1 MATQKNSV
9 SVESAKVISNE
20 AAENNAKMKTE
31 SAVRKSGTAKR
42 TSRKSSSAKPRKTA
56 KSLKS
61 QPSDLVFALDIG
73 TRTVVGILGKT
84 SDGVFEVIAAYG
96 EPHKVRAMMDGQI
109 EDINQVAQIVRSVK
123 TKLEEMSGIKLTRV
137 AIAAAGR
144 ALKTARMGMEFDITG
159 DEGLSDEAVKSFEI
173 EAVMK
178 AQQELDLA
186 SDKAGLFYCVG
197 HTVVGYELDGYKIKT
212 LTGHRGSKAFVDLI
226 AAFLPSIVVESLY
239 AVTDLCNLEVM
250 SLTLEPIA
258 AMQVII
264 PPEVRLINI
273 ALVDIGAGTSDIA
286 VSRNGS
292 IIAYAMATIA
302 GDEITEEIIR
312 TYLVS
317 FDTAEQMKL
326 SADNKEITFSDILG
340 IEHTIT
346 SEQFFESVYPAAGS
360 LADTIANTLLE
371 VNGKAPAAVFLIGGG
386 SKLPELTN
394 YVADRLGMPHDRV
407 AVGGRAAYKNIRFDK
422 MVTGA
427 VKPEGPEYV
436 TPLGIGLAASLSGGY
451 DFSVVTLNGKKLR
464 IFDNK
469 TVSVLDLLIMGGFK
483 STQILGRS
491 GRNLSFMLGGETKI
505 IQGKPAT
512 PSELTK
518 NGVPVSLESP
528 VVQGDVVVFTPA
540 QNGENA
546 KMTIAAYAKNVNKKF
561 VTIDDERY
569 PIGIIATAN
578 GKAVTEDYEIKNFD
592 QIIISEV
599 STLGDLFETL
609 SFDASKLVFYKSGRK
624 LAFDYLLVDGDMLVT
639 GAKAVNPLAAAA
651 TAAAAASAASSTKA
665 VTTAAV
671 AAAST
676 SKTSTAAPTPVPAVS
691 APAST
696 PAPTPATP
704 VPAATPTPAPTP
716 VPAPIPASAPAPAP
730 APTPAVAPAPKPAPS
745 PVPAPTPVTDGFTVT
760 LNGEIVTLP
769 ENSDGADHEF
779 IELMAIADIDL
790 DNPPASGNIEI
801 TLNGRNASFID
812 ILKSG
817 DKAVIRW
824 AEK

>member
-1 MATQKNSV
+1 M
-9 SVESAKVISNE
+9 SAKKT
-20 AAENNAKMKTE
+20 NAP
-31 SAVRKSGTAKR
+31 A
-42 TSRKSSSAKPRKTA
+42 KTA
-56 KSLKS
+56 KPPVNTQKPAKAALKA
-61 QPSDLVFALDIG
+61 QPTDLIFALDIG
-73 TRTVVGILGKT
+73 TRTVVGVLGKMNG
-84 SDGVFEVIAAYG
+84 GVFDVIASYG
-96 EPHKVRAMMDGQI
+96 EPHKIRAMMDGQI
-109 EDINQVAQIVRSVK
+109 EDIGQVAQIANAVK
-123 TKLEEMSGIKLTRV
+123 SKLEEMSGIKLTRV

-144 ALKTARMGMEFDITG
+144 ALKTGRMSAEFDI
-159 DEGLSDEAVKSFEI
+159 SDRDSLTEEAVKSFEI

-186 SDKAGLFYCVG
+186 PEKTGLFYCVG

-239 AVTDLCNLEVM
+239 AVTDLCGLEVM

-286 VSRNGS
+286 ISRNGS

-326 SADNKEITFSDILG
+326 SAGNKEINFTDILG

-346 SEQFFESVYPAAGS
+346 SEQFFESIYPAAGS
-360 LADTIANTLLE
+360 LADTISNAITE
-371 VNGKAPAAVFLIGGG
+371 ANGKSPAAVFLIGGG
-386 SKLPELTN
+386 SQLPELTA
-394 YVADRLGMPHDRV
+394 YVADRLSMPRDRV
-407 AVGGRAAYKNIRFDK
+407 AVGGRTSYKNIKFDK
-422 MVTGA
+422 LLPGS
-427 VKPEGPEYV
+427 VKPEGPEFV

-451 DFSVVTLNGKKLR
+451 DFSVVSLNGKKMR

-469 TVSVLDLLIMGGFK
+469 TVSVLDLLIMGGYK

-491 GRNLSFMLGGETKI
+491 GRNLSFMMNGETKI
-505 IQGKPAT
+505 IQGKPAA
-512 PSELTK
+512 PSELTR
-518 NGVPVSLESP
+518 NGAPVSLETP
-528 VVQGDVVVFTPA
+528 VKQGDEIVFIPA

-546 KMTIAAYAKNVNKKF
+546 KVTIKNYAQNVNEKY

-578 GKAVTEDYEIKNFD
+578 GKAVNETYEIKNFD
-592 QIIISEV
+592 QIIINEV

-609 SFDASKLVFYKSGRK
+609 SFDASSLIFYKAGRK
-624 LAFDYLLVDGDMLVT
+624 LSFDYLLADGDLLVT
-639 GAKAVNPLAAAA
+639 GAKPRQTPPPASPKPPAPAVNTPKPSVVTPP
-651 TAAAAASAASSTKA
+651 TAPKP
-665 VTTAAV
+665 TAPIV
-671 AAAST
+671 NT
-676 SKTSTAAPTPVPAVS
+676 PKAAPTP
-691 APAST
+691 APKPVETPKAAPNPT
-696 PAPTPATP
+696 APIPAPKPVETPK
-704 VPAATPTPAPTP
+704 AAPNPTVPTPAPEPVETP
-716 VPAPIPASAPAPAP
+716 KAAAAE
-730 APTPAVAPAPKPAPS
+730 THKPAPVEI
-745 PVPAPTPVTDGFTVT
+745 PELTGFIVS
-760 LNGEIVTLP
+760 LNGKDVVLP
-769 ENSDGADHEF
+769 ENADGGEHEF

-790 DNPPASGNIEI
+790 ENPPSSGNIEI

-812 ILKSG
+812 TLKHG
-817 DKAVIRW
+817 DKAVIKW

>member
-1 MATQKNSV
+1 M
-9 SVESAKVISNE
+9 SAKKT
-20 AAENNAKMKTE
+20 NAP
-31 SAVRKSGTAKR
+31 A
-42 TSRKSSSAKPRKTA
+42 KTA
-56 KSLKS
+56 KPQGNNKKTAKAALKA
-61 QPSDLVFALDIG
+61 QPADLIFALDIG
-73 TRTVVGILGKT
+73 TRTVVGILGKMN
-84 SDGVFEVIAAYG
+84 DGVFSVIAAYG

-109 EDINQVAQIVRSVK
+109 EDIGQVADIANAVK
-123 TKLEEMSGIKLTRV
+123 TKLEAMSGYKLTRV

-144 ALKTARMGMEFDITG
+144 ALKTSRMSAEFDI
-159 DEGLSDEAVKSFEI
+159 SDRDSLTEEAVKSFEI

-178 AQQELDLA
+178 AQQELDLTPE
-186 SDKAGLFYCVG
+186 KAGLFYCVG

-212 LTGHRGSKAFVDLI
+212 LVGHRGTKAFVDLI

-239 AVTDLCNLEVM
+239 AVTDLCGLEVM

-286 VSRNGS
+286 ISRNGS

-326 SADNKEITFSDILG
+326 SAGNKEISFTDILG
-340 IEHTIT
+340 ISHTVT
-346 SEQFFESVYPAAGS
+346 SEQFFESIYPASGT
-360 LADTIANTLLE
+360 LADTVSNAIFEA
-371 VNGKAPAAVFLIGGG
+371 NGKAPAAVFLIGGG
-386 SKLPELTN
+386 SQLPELTS
-394 YVADRLGMPHDRV
+394 YVADRLKMPRDRV
-407 AVGGRAAYKNIRFDK
+407 AVGGRTSYKNIRFDK
-422 MVTGA
+422 LLPGS
-427 VKPEGPEYV
+427 VKPEGPEFV
-436 TPLGIGLAASLSGGY
+436 TPIGIGLAASLSGGY
-451 DFSVVTLNGKKLR
+451 DFSVVSLNGKKMR

-469 TVSVLDLLIMGGFK
+469 TVSVLDLLIMGGYK

-505 IQGKPAT
+505 VQGKPAV

-518 NGVPVSLESP
+518 NGVPVSLETP
-528 VVQGDVVVFTPA
+528 VKQGDEIVFIPA

-546 KMTIAAYAKNVNKKF
+546 KMTIKYYAQKVNEKY

-578 GKAVTEDYEIKNFD
+578 GKAVDENYEIKNFD

-609 SFDASKLVFYKSGRK
+609 SFDASSLVFYKTGRK
-624 LAFDYLLVDGDMLVT
+624 LSFDYLLSDGDLLVT
-639 GAKAVNPLAAAA
+639 GAKPRQTPPPVN
-651 TAAAAASAASSTKA
+651 T
-665 VTTAAV
+665 
-671 AAAST
+671 
-676 SKTSTAAPTPVPAVS
+676 
-691 APAST
+691 
-696 PAPTPATP
+696 
-704 VPAATPTPAPTP
+704 
-716 VPAPIPASAPAPAP
+716 
-730 APTPAVAPAPKPAPS
+730 PKPPVAETPKPPVAETPKPEPQKPS
-745 PVPAPTPVTDGFTVT
+745 EPPKVAVPEPPKAESVKLSELTGFVIS
-760 LNGEIVTLP
+760 LNGKDVVLP
-769 ENSDGADHEF
+769 ENADGGEHEF

-790 DNPPASGNIEI
+790 ENPPSSGNIEI

-812 ILKSG
+812 TLKHG
-817 DKAVIRW
+817 DTAVIKW

>member
-1 MATQKNSV
+1 MATQKNPV
-9 SVESAKVISNE
+9 SKE
-20 AAENNAKMKTE
+20 ASETAVTAGKTTKTAGKKTGAKMQN
-31 SAVRKSGTAKR
+31 KR
-42 TSRKSSSAKPRKTA
+42 TNPAAKQ
-56 KSLKS
+56 LKA
-61 QPSDLVFALDIG
+61 QPADLIFALDIG
-73 TRTVVGILGKT
+73 TRTVVGILGKMT
-84 SDGVFEVIAAYG
+84 DGVFEVAAAYG

-109 EDINQVAQIVRSVK
+109 EDIGQVAKVVTAVK
-123 TKLEEMSGIKLTRV
+123 TKLETLTGVKLTRV

-144 ALKTARMGMEFDITG
+144 ALKTGRMGMEFSIT
-159 DEGLSDEAVKSFEI
+159 DEEILSEEAVKSFEI

-178 AQQELDLA
+178 AQAELDL
-186 SDKAGLFYCVG
+186 SPEKTGLFYCVG

-212 LTGHRGSKAFVDLI
+212 LVGHRGTKAFVDLI

-239 AVTDLCNLEVM
+239 AVTDLCGLEVM

-312 TYLVS
+312 TYLVG

-326 SADNKEITFSDILG
+326 SSDGKEIKYTDILG
-340 IEHTIT
+340 IEHIIT
-346 SEQFFESVYPAAGS
+346 SEEFFESIFPAAGS
-360 LADTIANTLLE
+360 LADTIANAVLE
-371 VNGKAPAAVFLIGGG
+371 ANGKAPAAVFLIGGG
-386 SKLPELTN
+386 SQLPELTGF
-394 YVADRLGMPHDRV
+394 VADRLGMPRERV
-407 AVGGRAAYKNIRFDK
+407 AVGGKSIYKNIRFDK
-422 MVTGA
+422 IVSGS

-436 TPLGIGLAASLSGGY
+436 TPLGIGLAASVSGGY
-451 DFSVVTLNGKKLR
+451 DFSVVTLNGKKMR

-505 IQGKPAT
+505 IQGKPGT
-512 PSELTK
+512 PSELLK
-518 NGVPVSLESP
+518 NGETVSLESP
-528 VVQGDVVVFTPA
+528 VKQGDEVTFIPA
-540 QNGENA
+540 VNGENA
-546 KMTIAAYAKNVNKKF
+546 KMTIADYAKNVNEKF

-569 PIGIIATAN
+569 PIGVLATAN
-578 GKAVTEDYEIKNFD
+578 GKTVTSDYEIKNFD
-592 QIIISEV
+592 QIIINEI

-609 SFDASKLVFYKSGRK
+609 SFDASKLVFYKGGKK
-624 LAFDYLLVDGDMLVT
+624 LSFDYLLSDGDMLVT
-639 GAKAVNPLAAAA
+639 GAKAV
-651 TAAAAASAASSTKA
+651 
-665 VTTAAV
+665 
-671 AAAST
+671 
-676 SKTSTAAPTPVPAVS
+676 
-691 APAST
+691 ST
-696 PAPTPATP
+696 PAQTTQTKPTPTQPTLTQPTP
-704 VPAATPTPAPTP
+704 TQPTPTQPTLTQPTPTQPTPTQPTPTPTPAP
-716 VPAPIPASAPAPAP
+716 APL
-730 APTPAVAPAPKPAPS
+730 PKPQQ
-745 PVPAPTPVTDGFTVT
+745 GFTVT
-760 LNGEIVTLP
+760 LNGEVVTLP
-769 ENSDGADHEF
+769 ENSDGAAHEF

-801 TLNGRNASFID
+801 TLNGKNASFID
-812 ILKSG
+812 VLKSG